1 METLAA
7 FLALATG
14 AVELA
19 TALVALVRE
28 TKNAPH
34 RTTRSDSKN
43 ARGRCVGSG
52 GPAHG
57 DIVPRPKGVTTM
69 PTRYYKR
76 RRA

>member
-28 TKNAPH
+28 TKNAPR
-34 RTTRSDSKN
+34 RTTRSASKN
-43 ARGRCVGSG
+43 KRGRCFDAAA
-52 GPAHG
+52 P
-57 DIVPRPKGVTTM
+57 
-69 PTRYYKR
+69 PTGTLYHVRKE
-76 RRA
+76 